1 MKRVVLRIGCGA
13 VCTALALTLGCGC
26 ALLPP
31 ATGVPGAASS
41 AVSVPTDDSG
51 KPLYDPAVLNDGRL
65 RVLYYYGRS
74 GSNTTILCGSTPLH
88 QSARSENVSLVED
101 SATGAADYW
110 LRSWSDHT
118 GRGGRRTALYDKTGT
133 EVMTFEG
140 EQNATLQNG
149 LLVLQESRLIDGGYV
164 PESGYGT
171 CQVIDLATGTAL
183 SVPEGAYSC
192 TVCGDKLVFSCYARP
207 EGLDDYDWDTDY
219 QQNSW
224 VMMQEKDGTP
234 VYRAEAASAYRLF
247 YDSDTLSDWV
257 VLDVTTGEET
267 TDRILYNV
275 LTGEQCTGFLQVY
288 PGGLASFSTS
298 DGRYELRDMTTEDR
312 GLIAAFDEQPS
323 QYFPGYVVT
332 WHSGED
338 HGYELYDLE
347 TGTKT
352 PLYDVNATDNTV
364 AVYALD
370 GSLRVYSTDN
380 GKLLTDTTVE
390 PVEHQQRVRMSNCGS
405 GYVWLKLQDNDRYE
419 TTATRLYGP
428 QGLVSDLTALQG
440 KYSYVNYLTTDP
452 DGRPMFYGSRAAAG
466 SSYGSVCDV
475 LNADGKVVLQGL
487 SSCTGYY
494 SNSLNALPDHVFAA
508 QRGFYVGWMDT
519 SGNWL
524 YCQSIFSSAT
534 ADDVPSY
541 GY

>member
-51 KPLYDPAVLNDGRL
+51 KPLYDPAVLNDSRL
-65 RVLYYYGRS
+65 RVLYCDGRS
-74 GSNTTILCGSTPLH
+74 GSSTTILCGSTPLH

-101 SATGAADYW
+101 SATGTADYW
-110 LRSWSDHT
+110 LRSWSDPT

-133 EVMTFEG
+133 EVMSFEG
-140 EQNATLQNG
+140 EQSATLQNG

-171 CQVIDLATGTAL
+171 CQVIDLATGAAL
-183 SVPEGAYSC
+183 PVPEGAYSC
-192 TVCGDKLVFSCYARP
+192 TLCGDKLVFSCYARP

-224 VMMQEKDGTP
+224 VVVQEKDGTP
-234 VYRAEAASAYRLF
+234 VYRADAASAHRLF
-247 YDSDTLSDWV
+247 YDSDTLSDWAE
-257 VLDVTTGEET
+257 LDVTTGEET

-288 PGGLASFSTS
+288 PGGLASFSTG

-352 PLYDVNATDNTV
+352 PLYDVNATDSTV

-370 GSLRVYSTDN
+370 GSLRVYSKDN

-405 GYVWLKLQDNDRYE
+405 GYVWLELQDNDRYE

-452 DGRPMFYGSRAAAG
+452 DGRPMFYGSRAAVG
-466 SSYGSVCDV
+466 SAYGSVCDV
-475 LNADGKVVLQGL
+475 LDTDGKVVLQGL

-508 QRGFYVGWMDT
+508 QWGFYVGWMDT

>member
-13 VCTALALTLGCGC
+13 VCAALALALGCGC

-51 KPLYDPAVLNDGRL
+51 KPLYDPAVLNDSRL
-65 RVLYYYGRS
+65 RVLYCYGRS
-74 GSNTTILCGSTPLH
+74 GSSTTILCGNTPLH

-101 SATGAADYW
+101 SATGTADYW
-110 LRSWSDHT
+110 LRSWSDPT

-133 EVMTFEG
+133 EVMSFEG
-140 EQNATLQNG
+140 EQSATLQNG
-149 LLVLQESRLIDGGYV
+149 LLVLQESRLVDGGYV

-171 CQVIDLATGTAL
+171 CQVIDLATGAAL
-183 SVPEGAYSC
+183 PVPEGAYSC

-224 VMMQEKDGTP
+224 VVVQEKDGTP
-234 VYRAEAASAYRLF
+234 VYRADAASAYRLF

-257 VLDVTTGEET
+257 ELDVATGEET
-267 TDRILYNV
+267 TDQILYNV

-288 PGGLASFSTS
+288 PGGLASFSTG
-298 DGRYELRDMTTEDR
+298 DGQYELRDMTTEDR
-312 GLIAAFDEQPS
+312 GLIATFDEQPS
-323 QYFPGYVVT
+323 QYFPGYVIT

-338 HGYELYDLE
+338 HGYELYNLE

-352 PLYDVNATDNTV
+352 PLYDVDATDNTV

-370 GSLRVYSTDN
+370 GSLRVYSKDN

-405 GYVWLKLQDNDRYE
+405 GYVWLELQDNDRYE

-440 KYSYVNYLTTDP
+440 KYSYVDYLTTDP
-452 DGRPMFYGSRAAAG
+452 DGRPMFCGSRAAAG
-466 SSYGSVCDV
+466 SAYGNVYDV
-475 LNADGKVVLQGL
+475 LDADGKVVLQGL

-534 ADDVPSY
+534 ADDEPSY

>member
-51 KPLYDPAVLNDGRL
+51 KPLYDPAVLNDSRL
-65 RVLYYYGRS
+65 RVLYCDGRS
-74 GSNTTILCGSTPLH
+74 GSSTTILCGSTPLH

-101 SATGAADYW
+101 SATGTADYW
-110 LRSWSDHT
+110 LRSWSDPT

-133 EVMTFEG
+133 EVMSFEG
-140 EQNATLQNG
+140 EQSATLQNG

-171 CQVIDLATGTAL
+171 CQVIDLATGAAL
-183 SVPEGAYSC
+183 PVPEGAYSC
-192 TVCGDKLVFSCYARP
+192 TLCGDKLVFSCYARP

-224 VMMQEKDGTP
+224 VVVQEKDGTP
-234 VYRAEAASAYRLF
+234 VYRADAASAHRLF

-257 VLDVTTGEET
+257 ELDVTTGEET

-288 PGGLASFSTS
+288 PGGLASFSTG

-352 PLYDVNATDNTV
+352 PLYDVNATDSTV

-370 GSLRVYSTDN
+370 GSLRVYSKDN

-405 GYVWLKLQDNDRYE
+405 GYVWLELQDNDRYE

-452 DGRPMFYGSRAAAG
+452 DGRPMFYGSRAAVG
-466 SSYGSVCDV
+466 SAYGSVCDV
-475 LNADGKVVLQGL
+475 LDTDGKVVLQGL

-508 QRGFYVGWMDT
+508 QWGFYVGWMDT

-541 GY
+541 VY